1 MNILGVGPWE
11 VIAILAIM
19 LVVAGPKRMILW
31 AYELGRYVA
40 KFRAMFAET
49 VEAINKELQET
60 GLEIPKN
67 APLTIPKFDILGE
80 AQKVINNETTM
91 RETSATTNTTTEP
104 NPDAAKDEDDKPRY
118 DSWLPD

>member
-19 LVVAGPKRMILW
+19 LIVAGPKRMIVW

-49 VEAINKELQET
+49 MDAINKELKET
-60 GLEIPKN
+60 GLEIPKDV
-67 APLTIPKFDILGE
+67 PLAMPKFDILGE
-80 AQKVINNETTM
+80 AQKVINNETAM
-91 RETSATTNTTTEP
+91 RETSSTTTTAEP
-104 NPDAAKDEDDKPRY
+104 KPDAAKDEDDKPRY